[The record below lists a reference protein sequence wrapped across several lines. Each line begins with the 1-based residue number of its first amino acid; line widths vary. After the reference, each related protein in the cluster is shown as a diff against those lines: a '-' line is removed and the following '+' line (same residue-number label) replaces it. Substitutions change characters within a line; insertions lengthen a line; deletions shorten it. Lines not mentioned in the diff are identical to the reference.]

1 MVSLFVLSH
10 CADNRL
16 TSFIICSTPDRSV
29 LVQTPWSFQAGVFLP
44 SAHRCPLFIGSNVGS
59 FLIQILSMNTAGVN
73 HAPEISQPGQSEAK
87 KNGEKKKIFLPLLF
101 QPEWGG
107 SGQANEAAR
116 LRSRMQGLLQSFFLR
131 SQLCTHLSVT
141 VSILGTEKGPCTQGS
156 EQFFSL

>member
-1 MVSLFVLSH
+1 MPPKSHSLGKV
-10 CADNRL
+10 R
-16 TSFIICSTPDRSV
+16 P
-29 LVQTPWSFQAGVFLP
+29 
-44 SAHRCPLFIGSNVGS
+44 
-59 FLIQILSMNTAGVN
+59 
-73 HAPEISQPGQSEAK
+73 K

-107 SGQANEAAR
+107 SGQANETAR

-131 SQLCTHLSVT
+131 SQLCTHLRVT

>member
-1 MVSLFVLSH
+1 M
-10 CADNRL
+10 
-16 TSFIICSTPDRSV
+16 
-29 LVQTPWSFQAGVFLP
+29 FLP

-73 HAPEISQPGQSEAK
+73 HAPEIPQPGQSEAK

-116 LRSRMQGLLQSFFLR
+116 LRSPMQGLLQSSFLR